1 MIQYL
6 RNVINH
12 VADEHFW
19 RSDDEPL
26 FRHYQNWNTPI
37 ACLTLRGYYR
47 NKATMKRALNNSRS
61 LSTVQ
66 TSKLVDKFKSLAKS
80 KTLVMPSF
88 STLLHQYRLALDS
101 VHCLLLPLLPS
112 RVIIRGLQLV
122 TQWLIG
128 TAVSVMVD
136 VSGCGL
142 VLSDTIEYAA
152 GPLENLGGGFG
163 AHGPAS
169 PTGPERRQLLHRA
182 ARSGYCSLVSASFF
196 PGSLKRWMPA
206 ILSGVYCVDSV
217 LLLLYRDECSGSSET
232 IGDYYSTSTRLCCE
246 DSILKTLLR
255 GFYYQDYVARSMLLA
270 RVYYQESIIGGVYCQ
285 DSIIKTLLRR
295 LYYQD
300 CTAKNV

>member
-1 MIQYL
+1 L

-12 VADEHFW
+12 VADEHFR

-37 ACLTLRGYYR
+37 ACLALRGYYT
-47 NKATMKRALNNSRS
+47 NKATMESALTSSRS

-88 STLLHQYRLALDS
+88 FSTLLHRYRLALNS

-112 RVIIRGLQLV
+112 RVIIKGLQLV

-128 TAVSVMVD
+128 TAVSVMMD
-136 VSGCGL
+136 VSGCGGL
-142 VLSDTIEYAA
+142 VLSDAIEYAA

-182 ARSGYCSLVSASFF
+182 ARSDFCSLVSGSFCF
-196 PGSLKRWMPA
+196 LEA
-206 ILSGVYCVDSV
+206 
-217 LLLLYRDECSGSSET
+217 
-232 IGDYYSTSTRLCCE
+232 
-246 DSILKTLLR
+246 
-255 GFYYQDYVARSMLLA
+255 
-270 RVYYQESIIGGVYCQ
+270 
-285 DSIIKTLLRR
+285 
-295 LYYQD
+295 
-300 CTAKNV
+300 